1 MWPPKDAVIA
11 FDVVGDAVLDLHH
24 VGWALGAKP
33 SLAFLA
39 LLNVVRRPA
48 IASFVRGYL
57 GPLPAPA
64 TNVYA
69 AALAALSDLAISCRQ
84 RPVELSMK
92 LVRGR
97 TDAAPH
103 IHQARLVWWLF
114 ALARRRHQVAERR
127 REFCVWRFIFFLCDN
142 LDALKA
148 II

>member
-97 TDAAPH
+97 TDAAVNFG
-103 IHQARLVWWLF
+103 ANFGYLF
-114 ALARRRHQVAERR
+114 SIYV
-127 REFCVWRFIFFLCDN
+127 VKFFLCEEKRC
-142 LDALKA
+142 AMRWSVRG
-148 II
+148 